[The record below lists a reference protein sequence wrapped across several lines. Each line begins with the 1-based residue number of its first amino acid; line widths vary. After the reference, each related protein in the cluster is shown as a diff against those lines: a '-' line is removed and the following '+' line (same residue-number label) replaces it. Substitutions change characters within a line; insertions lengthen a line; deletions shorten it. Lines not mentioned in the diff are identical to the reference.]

1 MNWSLPDSSV
11 HGVSRQ
17 EYLSG
22 FTFPSSWLRD
32 CTCISCFGRWI
43 LYHWASRQEYW
54 GGLPCPSAG
63 DLPDWGIESRPPAL
77 QVHSLPPEP
86 PGNPEFFRRPLI
98 MLSHNANKENQAH
111 YVKISQKYIV
121 WFFFF
126 FWLGWAAYG
135 ILVPR
140 PGIEP
145 VFPTVIAWSLNHW
158 STRKVPKYDLIFC

>member
-17 EYLSG
+17 KYLSG

-32 CTCISCFGRWI
+32 WTCISCVGRWI

-86 PGNPEFFRRPLI
+86 PGNPEFFRRLLI
-98 MLSHNANKENQAH
+98 MLSHNTNKENQAH

-121 WFFFF
+121 FFF

-145 VFPTVIAWSLNHW
+145 MFPTVIAWSLNHW